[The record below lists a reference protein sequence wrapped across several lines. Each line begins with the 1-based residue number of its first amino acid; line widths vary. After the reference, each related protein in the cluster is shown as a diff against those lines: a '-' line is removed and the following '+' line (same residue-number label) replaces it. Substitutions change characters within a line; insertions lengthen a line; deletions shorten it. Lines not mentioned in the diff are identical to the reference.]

1 MRVGLEMMTCENIH
15 TYIHT
20 YIYIYLRHTV
30 IESTM
35 RFIGGSCGS
44 FSLLGFGF
52 SVFGFGV
59 GSVLSAVFLFLF
71 FFLLLHIY
79 SVLYIISL

>member
-1 MRVGLEMMTCENIH
+1 MKRIGGPDKEGETPI
-15 TYIHT
+15 
-20 YIYIYLRHTV
+20 YIYINATYRYTV

-35 RFIGGSCGS
+35 RFVGGSSGS

-59 GSVLSAVFLFLF
+59 GSVLSAVFLFLLSFLVSF
-71 FFLLLHIY
+71 F
-79 SVLYIISL
+79 SMYIV

>member
-1 MRVGLEMMTCENIH
+1 M
-15 TYIHT
+15 Y
-20 YIYIYLRHTV
+20 TV

-35 RFIGGSCGS
+35 RFVGGSSGS

-71 FFLLLHIY
+71 FFF
-79 SVLYIISL
+79 SMYIV